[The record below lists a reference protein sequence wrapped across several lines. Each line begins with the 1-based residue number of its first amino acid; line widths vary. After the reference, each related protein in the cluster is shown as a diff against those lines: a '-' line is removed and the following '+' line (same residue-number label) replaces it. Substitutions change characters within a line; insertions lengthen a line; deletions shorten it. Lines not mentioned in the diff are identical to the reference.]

1 MKPKLTK
8 AEKDYLKAIIKPC
21 RDDVTEIELIKRR
34 SDETLAFIFIGMYRS
49 DFQMYD
55 GLSLPYFRYGE
66 NFRGMDPDR
75 IYKPE
80 DLGL

>member
-8 AEKDYLKAIIKPC
+8 AEKDYLRAMLKPY
-21 RDDVTEIELIKRR
+21 RKDVTEIELVKKE
-34 SDETLAFIFIGMYRS
+34 SDETLAFIFIGLYRS
-49 DFQMYD
+49 DFQIYD
-55 GLSLPYFRYGE
+55 ATSLPYFRYGE
-66 NFRGMDPDR
+66 NFRGMEPER